1 VNSIASTGDI
11 AMLKQLKD
19 EGADF
24 NCVDYRA
31 RSPLHIACIHGYMP
45 IVRFLMQEKVNLDK
59 IDSTGSSPLYHAIK
73 RKHEDIAKLLY
84 LKGASVTAPHERL
97 GKLLCTDG
105 FNGEILR
112 VHLLNECEADI

>member
-11 AMLKQLKD
+11 DMLKQLKD

-31 RSPLHIACIHGYMP
+31 RSALHIACIHGFMP
-45 IVRFLMQEKVNLDK
+45 IVRFLISEKVNLDK

-73 RKHEDIAKLLY
+73 RRNEDVAKLLY
-84 LKGASVTAPHERL
+84 YKGASVTVPAEKL

-112 VHLLNECEADI
+112 VRLLNECEGDI